1 MFNKLLAKNTQHL
14 IGLDIGTR
22 YVKAIL
28 LEQNKQHITLL
39 AIACESINGN
49 AFAERE
55 IKDFEALSQALKK
68 IKLSLKGKAKQ
79 VAIAVSGQAV
89 INKLAYM
96 DDDLTDIELESQIEL
111 EADSL
116 IPYPLEEIYLDF
128 ERLGPS
134 ASYPSKV
141 EVLLSAVHK
150 DMIDSRLTLL
160 NEVGFETKIA
170 DVEVYALANALI
182 HFAAASESTNDNSA
196 VLADKIVQCCI
207 NIGASQ
213 LQFCAVY
220 DGQVLYTKEH
230 NFGLD
235 VLTQDSC
242 SNFNLSR
249 IQYEQQLTTN
259 SLPESW
265 PRDCYMLFQANLQQH
280 ITRALQMYVSSTHQP
295 SPGQLLI
302 CGAIDPFKSLANELT
317 QELGIDVQVFN
328 PLLGMQS
335 DKKSA
340 ELIASQGANFAIAAG
355 LALRGFSPCH
365 I

>member
-1 MFNKLLAKNTQHL
+1 MAKKTQHL

-28 LEQNKQHITLL
+28 LEQHKQHITLL
-39 AIACESINGN
+39 AIACESINGH
-49 AFAERE
+49 AFADRE
-55 IKDFEALSQALKK
+55 IKDYEALSQALKK
-68 IKLSLKGKAKQ
+68 VKLSLKSKAKQ

-96 DDDLTDIELESQIEL
+96 DDDLTDIELESQIEI

-134 ASYPSKV
+134 ASYPNKV

-150 DMIDSRLTLL
+150 DIIDSRLTLL

-170 DVEVYALANALI
+170 DVEVYALANAVMR
-182 HFAAASESTNDNSA
+182 FTATSESINDNSGPL
-196 VLADKIVQCCI
+196 VDKVVQCCI

-213 LQFCAVY
+213 LQFCAVS
-220 DGQVLYTKEH
+220 DGKVLYTKEH

-242 SNFNLSR
+242 SNFNLTR

-265 PRDCYMLFQANLQQH
+265 HRDCYMLFQANLQQH
-280 ITRALQMYVSSTHQP
+280 VTRAIQMYVSSTHQP
-295 SPGQLLI
+295 SPQQLLI
-302 CGAIDPFKSLANELT
+302 CGAVGPFQNLARELN
-317 QELGIDVQVFN
+317 QELNIEVQIFN

-335 DKKSA
+335 DDKNA
-340 ELIASQGANFAIAAG
+340 ELITSQGANFAIAVG
-355 LALRGFSPCH
+355 LALRGFAPCH